1 MRGATTHDIAP
12 DEQACATERVL
23 RDSVDMLV
31 CWSYRQTSWNMGKNS
46 QQQARL
52 DLSRTGLPV
61 AHFGLRILLRCV
73 VVR

>member
-1 MRGATTHDIAP
+1 M
-12 DEQACATERVL
+12 V
-23 RDSVDMLV
+23 V

-73 VVR
+73 VAR